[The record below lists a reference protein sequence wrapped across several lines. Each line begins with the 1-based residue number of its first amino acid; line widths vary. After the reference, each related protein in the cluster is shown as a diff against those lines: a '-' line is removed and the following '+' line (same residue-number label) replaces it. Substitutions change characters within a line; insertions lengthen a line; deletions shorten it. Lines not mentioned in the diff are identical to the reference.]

1 MGKIASLLGAIV
13 ILAAAYAVTFGVPA
27 PLAAMI
33 GPEPANEAEAASAPP
48 ARAGGGRGPGGRRGG
63 ATTVA
68 VTELEFQPYES
79 ILSAIGTASAL
90 RSVDVLSETSGTVI
104 AANLAANRLVN
115 AGDVLVQFDARTQ
128 TLNLEIAEAELQQA
142 TETVARYERLRQN
155 GNSTITDVTLSEAR
169 VAQRL
174 AEAAVGLAEVA
185 LDKQTVRAPISGT
198 LGLSDIEVGD
208 TLSVNGFVAS
218 IDQSNKLV
226 IEFEMPERAIGL
238 LAKAKQISAGTSTF
252 AGKVFTGEIMSFD
265 SRIDSVTRSVT
276 VKAQIDNSDG
286 LLWPGM
292 TFAVRLTQ
300 LSAPLAK
307 VPSTAITWSRE
318 GSSIWINAGGA
329 AQQVPVTILF
339 RQDDSVWVD
348 ADLSEGAMVVTE
360 GAQKLRNGAQ
370 IAVAGAAPGAGP
382 AAGSGA
388 GAGGARPGER
398 SRPANANGVP
408 AVQLDREPQT
418 ATQAPS

>member
-218 IDQSNKLV
+218 IDQSDKLV

-339 RQDDSVWVD
+339 RQDD
-348 ADLSEGAMVVTE
+348 LS
-360 GAQKLRNGAQ
+360 
-370 IAVAGAAPGAGP
+370 
-382 AAGSGA
+382 GSM
-388 GAGGARPGER
+388 R
-398 SRPANANGVP
+398 
-408 AVQLDREPQT
+408 T
-418 ATQAPS
+418 

>member
-218 IDQSNKLV
+218 IDQSDKLV

-238 LAKAKQISAGTSTF
+238 LAKATQISAGTSTF

-348 ADLSEGAMVVTE
+348 ADLGEGAMVVTE

-370 IAVAGAAPGAGP
+370 IAVAGTAP
-382 AAGSGA
+382 AARSGA
-388 GAGGARPGER
+388 GAGGARPGDR
-398 SRPANANGVP
+398 GRPANANGVP